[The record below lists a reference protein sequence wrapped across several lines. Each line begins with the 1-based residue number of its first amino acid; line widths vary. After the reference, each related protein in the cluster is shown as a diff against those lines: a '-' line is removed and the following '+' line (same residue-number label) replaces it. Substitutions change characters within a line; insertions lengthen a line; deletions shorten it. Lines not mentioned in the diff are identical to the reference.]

1 MCGICGQVNPEGVN
15 PDDLRRMLQ
24 IIAHR
29 GPDDQGEY
37 LNGPVGLGSRRLSI
51 IDPVGGRQPLSNEDQ
66 TIWIVCNGE
75 IYNYR
80 QLRAELQGRG
90 HSFRTNTDTEVI
102 VHLYEEL
109 GERCVERLRGMF
121 AFAIWDGIGR
131 KLVLAR
137 DRLGQKPLF
146 YSQDGDRFLFGS
158 EAKAILAVS
167 RQPRDLDHES
177 LHHYFS
183 LRFIPP
189 PATMFRHVRKLPPA
203 HLLILERGSVRV
215 SRYWSL
221 SFRDKLN
228 LSQEQA
234 EERLREELSDAV
246 GTHLVS
252 DVPVGALLSGGMDSS
267 VVVALAAQQLSE
279 PLATF
284 SIGVKA
290 QDFNELPFAR
300 IVADRCQTRHTEQS
314 VDVDL
319 VRMLPKIIWHMDE
332 PSDPIA
338 ACQFSSAALAAR
350 QVKVVLGGDGGDEL
364 FAGFD
369 RYAGLRHVDR
379 YARVPELLR
388 RGVGPLLRGVPDT
401 FRYKSLGQKLRWVDR
416 LASLSGTAA
425 RYAEATSFFRFSHL
439 EKQDVFTPDLWRLVG
454 NLQSADVIIDQFER
468 ADSDDPIDRMLYA
481 DYMTRLP
488 EHSLM
493 LTDRMT
499 MAHGLELRS
508 PLLDH
513 RLVEF
518 MAAIPSRMKIRRG
531 ELKVLLRRVAEAYLP
546 PTITRRP
553 KQGFM
558 FPVAYWFQ
566 HELNPFLNRFWC
578 QARVVEAGLIRGRAV
593 RRLIEEHRTGQF
605 DHHVRL
611 WMLLNFELW
620 YRIYIEQESLAVVAA
635 TLDECLALPVSAAEG
650 SPAYAP

>member
-1 MCGICGQVNPEGVN
+1 MCGICGQYNPEGVN
-15 PDDLRRMLQ
+15 PDDLRSMLQ
-24 IIAHR
+24 VIAHR
-29 GPDDQGEY
+29 GPDDQGVY
-37 LNGPVGLGSRRLSI
+37 LNGAVGLGSRRLSI

-121 AFAIWDGIGR
+121 AFAIWDSIAR

-167 RQPRDLDHES
+167 RQPRELDHES

-203 HLLILERGSVRV
+203 HLLILERGAVRV

-300 IVADRCQTRHTEQS
+300 IVADRCQTRHTEQT

-379 YARVPELLR
+379 YARIPELLR

-401 FRYKSLGQKLRWVDR
+401 FSYKSLGQKLRWVDR
-416 LASLSGTAA
+416 LASLNGTAA

-439 EKQDVFTPDLWRLVG
+439 EKQDVFTPDLW
-454 NLQSADVIIDQFER
+454 QSGGKPTLGGRDHRPVRTGRFRRPDRSHALRGLHDTPARALADVDGP
-468 ADSDDPIDRMLYA
+468 DDDGPW
-481 DYMTRLP
+481 T
-488 EHSLM
+488 
-493 LTDRMT
+493 
-499 MAHGLELRS
+499 G
-508 PLLDH
+508 
-513 RLVEF
+513 
-518 MAAIPSRMKIRRG
+518 AAIAAAGSSAGRVHGGHSQPHEDPARRVEGPAAESCRGVSSPDDHAATETGVHVPRGVLVPARAESVPEPVLASGSRRRG
-531 ELKVLLRRVAEAYLP
+531 RLDPRARGPTPDRRTP
-546 PTITRRP
+546 D
-553 KQGFM
+553 
-558 FPVAYWFQ
+558 
-566 HELNPFLNRFWC
+566 
-578 QARVVEAGLIRGRAV
+578 RAV
-593 RRLIEEHRTGQF
+593 RSSRQALDAAQLRVVVPH
-605 DHHVRL
+605 L
-611 WMLLNFELW
+611 
-620 YRIYIEQESLAVVAA
+620 YRAGVAGCRRCHA
-635 TLDECLALPVSAAEG
+635 R
-650 SPAYAP
+650 